1 MNENY
6 YKTTNS
12 ISSPIIA
19 DGLKIDKLDGLKID
33 KLVSFDFNLV
43 NLHTITTIPFVEDI
57 EIILS
62 PDATIIKNNHNKTK
76 TIVKK
81 YEDDTENR
89 ELAVTFGLLK
99 NLGITPAQVQRM
111 MANAKDY
118 REPKKGKKNEKKNSN
133 D

>member
-1 MNENY
+1 MNEIYNNS
-6 YKTTNS
+6 TNS
-12 ISSPIIA
+12 ISTNYFTRPRI
-19 DGLKIDKLDGLKID
+19 
-33 KLVSFDFNLV
+33 SFNFV
-43 NLHTITTIPFVEDI
+43 HATTTIPFVEDI

-62 PDATIIKNNHNKTK
+62 PDATIIKDKHGDRK

-81 YEDDTENR
+81 CKDDDENR

-99 NLGITPAQVQRM
+99 LLGVTPAQVQRM

-118 REPKKGKKNEKKNSN
+118 REPKKGKKHAKKNTN

>member
-1 MNENY
+1 MNEIYNNS
-6 YKTTNS
+6 TNS
-12 ISSPIIA
+12 ISTNYFTRPS
-19 DGLKIDKLDGLKID
+19 LKFNELI
-33 KLVSFDFNLV
+33 SFNLV
-43 NLHTITTIPFVEDI
+43 QHHATTTIPFVEDI

-62 PDATIIKNNHNKTK
+62 PDATIIKDKHGDRK

-81 YEDDTENR
+81 CKDDDENR

-99 NLGITPAQVQRM
+99 LLGVTPAQVQRM

-118 REPKKGKKNEKKNSN
+118 REPKKEKKHAKKDSN

>member
-1 MNENY
+1 MNYFYDEQDKYAAVPINY
-6 YKTTNS
+6 
-12 ISSPIIA
+12 
-19 DGLKIDKLDGLKID
+19 LKLDSPRIGIGLP
-33 KLVSFDFNLV
+33 N
-43 NLHTITTIPFVEDI
+43 VEDI

-62 PDATIIKNNHNKTK
+62 PDATIIKNHYNKTK

-99 NLGITPAQVQRM
+99 NLGITPAQVQKM

-118 REPKKGKKNEKKNSN
+118 RVQRGKKHAKKDSN

>member
-1 MNENY
+1 MNY
-6 YKTTNS
+6 T
-12 ISSPIIA
+12 ISNKNIDCIG
-19 DGLKIDKLDGLKID
+19 GLVTLGYLSDDMYPP
-33 KLVSFDFNLV
+33 NTY
-43 NLHTITTIPFVEDI
+43 HTLTAIPEVKDI